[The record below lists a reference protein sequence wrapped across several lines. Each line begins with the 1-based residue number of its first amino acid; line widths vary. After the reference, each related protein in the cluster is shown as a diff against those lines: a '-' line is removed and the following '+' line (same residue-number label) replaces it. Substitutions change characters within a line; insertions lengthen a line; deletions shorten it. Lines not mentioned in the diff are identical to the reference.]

1 MSKAR
6 IPDDE
11 AAVDRAQ
18 FLDLLYELRLTHA
31 RAARLLGLNQHTIS
45 KYARGL
51 HQVPPAIVLALYAL
65 RAHFN
70 GVQLLPTTKRS
81 ARPPT
86 RTREREPASA

>member
-1 MSKAR
+1 MFKAHN
-6 IPDDE
+6 PDDE

-18 FLDLLYELRLTHA
+18 FLDLLYELRLTHT
-31 RAARLLGLNQHTIS
+31 RAARLLGVHPKTVS

-51 HQVPPAIVLALYAL
+51 HQVPPYMVLALYGL
-65 RAHFN
+65 RAHYS
-70 GVQLLPTTKRS
+70 GVQTLPTTKRT